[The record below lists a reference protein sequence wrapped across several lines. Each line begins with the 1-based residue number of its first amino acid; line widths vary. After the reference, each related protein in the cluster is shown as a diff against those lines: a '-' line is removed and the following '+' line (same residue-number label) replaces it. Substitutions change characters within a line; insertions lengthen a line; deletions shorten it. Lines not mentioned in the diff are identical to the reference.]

1 MISLIRVTRR
11 LTTRNLI
18 INNLTHVLRMC
29 VHIHTYI
36 FYHRHGVTQRRGY
49 QERVR
54 LVSFG
59 KILFI
64 LYGRVVDACSMEWR
78 VTRSRNLEYRVA
90 FQFRVARSSSYFW
103 WSPGL
108 THFLYFRAV
117 SRTSDKPRNTVK
129 FLRTV
134 YFCSADLVR
143 EGSTPILVWRKLVQ
157 RKLAGATTRVL
168 FWQLLS
174 YYLLLHLSPQ
184 QSRALI
190 S

>member
-18 INNLTHVLRMC
+18 INNLTHVF
-29 VHIHTYI
+29 TYVYVYPYVYI
-36 FYHRHGVTQRRGY
+36 LVTTLHHRHGVTQRWGY

-59 KILFI
+59 RILFI

-157 RKLAGATTRVL
+157 RKLAEATTRVL

-174 YYLLLHLSPQ
+174 
-184 QSRALI
+184 
-190 S
+190 